1 MSRMRT
7 LAALG
12 LGVSLSVVSAV
23 ASAAGFFIAEQSVK
37 GLGNAFAGWA
47 ASAEDASTIFYNP
60 AGLTRLNREFVVGIN
75 VIMPNTKFS
84 NDGSSTTFANP
95 PGDPGPPSTPGP
107 AAPPGPPT
115 TIATS
120 GTNGG
125 NAGVTVGVPNLY
137 YAGSISENL
146 KWGIG
151 VFSPFGL
158 STSYD
163 TDWVGR
169 YSAIRSDVRTYNINP
184 AIAYRVPNTGLSLA
198 LGVSAQYA
206 DAKLTNALDVG
217 AIVPP
222 SLGPAQPGSLDAT
235 QELKGDDWG
244 FGYNAGL
251 LFEFN
256 SLTRVGLQYRS
267 RIDHTLSG
275 NLSIRQNPLT
285 GLPDTNTSAKADLDL
300 PDIASASIY
309 HQFTGVPVAVMA
321 DATWMGWGRLDQVD
335 IRTDIGD
342 SALVLDYQDTWR
354 YSAGLTINPKETWR
368 VRAGLAY
375 DETPVKTAQTRSP
388 RLPDNDRTWLTLG
401 FGWDPTKE
409 ITLDLAYAHL
419 IFARTLIDISDTDAF
434 GTTHT
439 VNGSY
444 DSDVDIVSAQL
455 TWNF

>member
-12 LGVSLSVVSAV
+12 LGGSLSVGSAA
-23 ASAAGFFIAEQSVK
+23 ASAAGFLIAEQSVK

-47 ASAEDASTIFYNP
+47 ASAEDASTLFYNP
-60 AGLTRLNREFVVGIN
+60 AGLTRLNRELLVGVN
-75 VIMPNTKFS
+75 VIMPSTKFE
-84 NDGSSTTFANP
+84 NDNSQTRRDSLAAN
-95 PGDPGPPSTPGP
+95 GASAFETNTLGG
-107 AAPPGPPT
+107 
-115 TIATS
+115 
-120 GTNGG
+120 NGG
-125 NAGVTVGVPNLY
+125 DAGVTIAVPNLY
-137 YAGSISENL
+137 YAGSINKDL

-163 TDWVGR
+163 SDWVGR
-169 YSAIRSDVRTYNINP
+169 YLAIRSDIRTYNINP
-184 AIAYRVPNTGLSLA
+184 AIAYRVPHTGLSLA

-206 DAKLTNALDVG
+206 DAKLTKAVDVG
-217 AIVPP
+217 AAA
-222 SLGPAQPGSLDAT
+222 GGAAQAGTLDAT
-235 QELKGDDWG
+235 QELKGDDWA

-256 SLTRVGLQYRS
+256 PHTRVGLQYRS
-267 RIDHTLSG
+267 RIDHRLSG
-275 NLSIRQNPLT
+275 NVTVTYNPLT
-285 GLPDTNTSAKADLDL
+285 GRPDTKTSAKADLDL

-321 DATWMGWGRLDQVD
+321 DATWTGWGRLDQVD
-335 IRTDIGD
+335 IHTDMGD

-354 YSAGLTINPKETWR
+354 YAAGLTINPQETWR

-375 DETPVKTAQTRSP
+375 DESPVKGAQTRSP

-439 VNGSY
+439 LNGSY

-455 TWNF
+455 TWKF

>member
-12 LGVSLSVVSAV
+12 LGGSLSVGSAA

-60 AGLTRLNREFVVGIN
+60 AGLTRLNRELLVGIN
-75 VIMPNTKFS
+75 VIMPSTKFTN
-84 NDGSSTTFANP
+84 NDA
-95 PGDPGPPSTPGP
+95 TPNGTRTVN
-107 AAPPGPPT
+107 AVASVDV
-115 TIATS
+115 ATQ
-120 GTNGG
+120 GGNGG
-125 NAGVTVGVPNLY
+125 DAGVTIAVPNLY
-137 YAGSISENL
+137 YAGSISEDL

-163 TDWVGR
+163 ADWVGR
-169 YSAIRSDVRTYNINP
+169 YLAIRSDLRTYNINP
-184 AIAYRVPNTGLSLA
+184 AIAYRIPHTGLSLA

-206 DAKLTNALDVG
+206 DAKLTSAVDVG
-217 AIVPP
+217 AV
-222 SLGPAQPGSLDAT
+222 GGNPGAADAT
-235 QELKGDDWG
+235 QELKGDDWA

-256 SLTRVGLQYRS
+256 PHTRVGLQYRS
-267 RIDHTLSG
+267 RIDHRLSG
-275 NLSIRQNPLT
+275 NLTVTQNPLAGRPNT
-285 GLPDTNTSAKADLDL
+285 KTSAKADLDL

-309 HQFTGVPVAVMA
+309 HQFTTVPVAVMA
-321 DATWMGWGRLDQVD
+321 DATWTGWGRLDQVD
-335 IRTDIGD
+335 IHTDTRD
-342 SALVLDYQDTWR
+342 SALVFDYQDTWR
-354 YSAGLTINPKETWR
+354 YAAGLTIDPKETWR

-375 DETPVKTAQTRSP
+375 DESPVKGAQTRSP

-401 FGWDPTKE
+401 FGWDPTRDM
-409 ITLDLAYAHL
+409 TLDLAYAHL
-419 IFARTLIDISDTDAF
+419 IFARTLIDFSETDLS

-455 TWNF
+455 TWTF

>member
-1 MSRMRT
+1 MSKMRT

-12 LGVSLSVVSAV
+12 LGGTLSVVSVA

-75 VIMPNTKFS
+75 VIMPNTKFE
-84 NDGSSTTFANP
+84 NDNSQTGRKTP
-95 PGDPGPPSTPGP
+95 PNQFNDQPTEGGD
-107 AAPPGPPT
+107 
-115 TIATS
+115 
-120 GTNGG
+120 GG
-125 NAGVTVGVPNLY
+125 NAGVTIAVPNLY
-137 YAGSISENL
+137 YAGSVSENL

-169 YSAIRSDVRTYNINP
+169 YSAIRSDLKTYNINP
-184 AIAYRVPNTGLSLA
+184 AIAYRIPHTGLSLA
-198 LGVSAQYA
+198 LGVSAEYA
-206 DAKLTNALDVG
+206 DAKLTNAVDFG
-217 AIVPP
+217 A
-222 SLGPAQPGSLDAT
+222 LGGNPGAADAT

-244 FGYNAGL
+244 FGYNGGL

-256 SLTRVGLQYRS
+256 SLTRVGLHYRS
-267 RIDHTLSG
+267 RIDHKLSG

-354 YSAGLTINPKETWR
+354 YAAGLTINPKETWR

-375 DETPVKTAQTRSP
+375 DETPVKSAQTRSP

-439 VNGSY
+439 LNGSY
-444 DSDVDIVSAQL
+444 DSDVDIVSAQM